1 MSEQISR
8 AEVRRT
14 VRNVVSAS
22 DSDSVPREDVI
33 NIASQQQGVTPD
45 DVENE
50 IDALER
56 AGFIYIVNGD
66 VKLP

>member
-1 MSEQISR
+1 MNESVSR

-22 DSDSVPREDVI
+22 DSDSVPRQDVI
-33 NIASQQQGVTPD
+33 GVASQQQGVTPD
-45 DVENE
+45 DVDNE

-56 AGFIYIVNGD
+56 AGFIYIVNGE